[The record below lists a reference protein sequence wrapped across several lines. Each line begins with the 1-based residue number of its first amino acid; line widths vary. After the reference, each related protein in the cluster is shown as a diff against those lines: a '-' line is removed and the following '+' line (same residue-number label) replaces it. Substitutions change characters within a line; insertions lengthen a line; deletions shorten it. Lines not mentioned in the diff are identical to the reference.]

1 MKRQLTVS
9 IALSAAL
16 AGGATAVAVGPAQA
30 AVRHTSVATAHVKT
44 TTHAKATTTK
54 AKASKA
60 KATKAA
66 QITAA
71 IKRSPLLGD
80 VPASDITVSKIRYA
94 SSNSNWASALVTPKD
109 GRTDPA
115 QVLVHRAKGSWSAK
129 DLGTFGVGCG
139 IVSSSVRSQLGLHGN
154 C

>member
-30 AVRHTSVATAHVKT
+30 AVRHTAVATAHVKT

-54 AKASKA
+54 AKAS
-60 KATKAA
+60 KAA

>member
-30 AVRHTSVATAHVKT
+30 AVRHTAVATAHVKT

-54 AKASKA
+54 AKAS
-60 KATKAA
+60 KAA

-115 QVLVHRAKGSWSAK
+115 QVLVHRAKGAWSAK